1 MEVRTVHRPQKTSR
15 NGSSRTNR
23 LETEKYAKACSPDLN
38 EIGRQDGID
47 LIGKVIDSNNL
58 FRACEKVK
66 ANKGAPGID
75 GMTVDELFCHVSKY
89 LHHLKRMAHM
99 SLFLLKG
106 LKYLNRMVQNVS

>member
-1 MEVRTVHRPQKTSR
+1 
-15 NGSSRTNR
+15 

-47 LIGKVIDSNNL
+47 LIGKVIDCNNL

-75 GMTVDELFCHVSKY
+75 GMTMDELFGHVNKY
-89 LHHLKRMAHM
+89 LHHLKRKLKDG
-99 SLFLLKG
+99 SYEPLLVKRVEIPKPDG
-106 LKYLNRMVQNVS
+106 SKRNLDIPCVQMCI